1 MFHRRPA
8 AIVGVCAVLFW
19 AVPASS
25 APATDAVGGTGRIEP
40 RGGMVSLSGAP
51 GALIKN
57 IAVHV
62 GDFVRQ
68 GALLVTLDDDSAR
81 AQQEIAQL
89 AYNQT
94 KLVSDQSV
102 ANERMQV
109 EVMRKHYE
117 QAQSDADAYR
127 ALGPTATSTRQ
138 IATSDTAAFEAK
150 AAWQAEQSKLRQA
163 SAGATSDIASA
174 ARRLKVANDTLAT
187 YQVRAP
193 SSGTILRIDQHAG
206 ENAAGPLIELGDIS
220 AMYVVAQVFQG
231 DLLKI
236 APGMKAHI
244 SNTALGRDLSGTVEQ
259 VSRLVDTKAQLG
271 DVRIRLDD
279 TNLASRVVG
288 MEVEVKIAR

>member
-8 AIVGVCAVLFW
+8 VTSLGACFVLVWGTPGHAADAI
-19 AVPASS
+19 
-25 APATDAVGGTGRIEP
+25 GGTGHIEP
-40 RGGMVSLSGAP
+40 RGGVVEVPGAP
-51 GALIKN
+51 GAPIKS

-68 GALLVTLDDDSAR
+68 GQLLVVLDDDSAR

-102 ANERMQV
+102 ANERTQV
-109 EVMRKHYE
+109 EVMRKHYD

-150 AAWQAEQSKLRQA
+150 ANYQAEQSKLKQT
-163 SAGATSDIASA
+163 SAGAESDIATA
-174 ARRLKVANDTLAT
+174 ARHLKVANDLLAT
-187 YQVRAP
+187 YQVHART
-193 SSGTILRIDQHAG
+193 SGTILRIDQHAG
-206 ENAAGPLIELGDIS
+206 ENVAGPLIELGDIS
-220 AMYVVAQVFQG
+220 TMYVDAQVFQG
-231 DLLKI
+231 DLLKV
-236 APGMKAHI
+236 APGMKARI
-244 SNTALGRDLSGTVEQ
+244 SNTALGREPTGTVEQ

-271 DVRIRLDD
+271 EVRIRLDD